1 MCDISTAYD
10 TGINSGRSFTN
21 ICKKEM
27 LTRVI
32 HCYILLIRGDKQ
44 CITACNSL
52 WIKKE
57 RKLLYCEG
65 KLERQGKQGEHYY
78 LQFID
83 GTDL

>member
-1 MCDISTAYD
+1 MH
-10 TGINSGRSFTN
+10 NSIQLF
-21 ICKKEM
+21 M
-27 LTRVI
+27 
-32 HCYILLIRGDKQ
+32 D
-44 CITACNSL
+44 
-52 WIKKE
+52 KKE

>member
-1 MCDISTAYD
+1 M
-10 TGINSGRSFTN
+10 
-21 ICKKEM
+21 
-27 LTRVI
+27 
-32 HCYILLIRGDKQ
+32 RGDKQ
-44 CITACNSL
+44 RITVYNSL